1 MKRTSPRWFRSRGML
16 GALLLSLSSPW
27 IAACSSGSSAPEPS
41 APAEQTQ
48 SQVTLSMGSSDFTAL
63 AKKGRVSAMEFSHS
77 DVKRLRVTVWEQGKS
92 ETPLFVNFDLL
103 KNETTGKWA
112 GTLPFL
118 PKSLALT
125 FYAQA
130 YGDVSALTEIF
141 SGTLDVT
148 LTQDFETLTIPLS
161 PATDGTEIKLPRIER
176 ISIPRA
182 FASGQSGNLTFA
194 VAASTGEKLHY
205 TITPAAGSGTFTPQ
219 AGDITLLATSGAFVS
234 LYTPPDS
241 VQENTVFTHTV
252 TVKNEAGHSVSTTF
266 TTTVQPR
273 ETTSGV
279 VDTTVK
285 VLFNPV
291 IQGLDGRRL
300 RDADGNMTSNVL
312 FTAKVSDDGA
322 PETLSYAWGFT
333 AAGSPLPD
341 PLPAFT
347 GQTNPS
353 TLQHYTTSL
362 QGTLTLAVKDA
373 DNGTTTLSYALTPN
387 QFPDTPVAEGEIT
400 GVNALRAGQNHTCAL
415 LNDGSLRCWGYNFYG
430 QLGLGESQNVGDTEK
445 PSDKPAVKLLGEGSK
460 VALGANHT
468 CALLKTGLVRCWGS
482 GTSGQL
488 GYGNTADV
496 GAADDLTKAGYVNL
510 GGLATKLVAGGNHTC
525 ALMNTGKVRCWGNNY
540 FGQLGY
546 GNTLHVGDDE
556 QPYTKGDVNLGA
568 GVTAKDITAGFNHT
582 CALLSTGR
590 MLCWG
595 RNAAGQLGYTHTNQV
610 TEPST
615 QTPVNVGDVAQLS
628 AGAYHTCVQTRQGAV
643 QCWGASNNGQL
654 GATVSTTDSTN
665 SSSCR
670 DWSPYGCTYRML
682 AQSVTVNLGGAT
694 ALQIATGYDHTC
706 ALLSNGSV
714 KCWGSNAN
722 GRLGLG
728 PNPPSSTTVPT
739 LAVDLDGSTAYQVT
753 AGENHTCVLLSTG
766 AARCW
771 GYGALGALG
780 YGNTAT
786 IGANTS
792 ASTGGNI
799 SITPP
804 STP

>member
-1 MKRTSPRWFRSRGML
+1 ML

-27 IAACSSGSSAPEPS
+27 MAACSSGTGAPS

-48 SQVTLSMGSSDFTAL
+48 SQVTLAMGSGDFWA
-63 AKKGRVSAMEFSHS
+63 AAQKGRVSAMDFSHN
-77 DVKRLRVTVWEQGKS
+77 DVKRLRVTVWEKS
-92 ETPLFVNFDLL
+92 KSANEPLFVNFDLL
-103 KNETTGKWA
+103 QNETTQKWA

-118 PKSLALT
+118 PKGVALT
-125 FYAQA
+125 FFAQA
-130 YGDVSALTEIF
+130 YSDTTAATTPIF
-141 SGTLDVT
+141 EGTLDVT

-161 PATDGTEIKLPRIER
+161 PATEGAVIKLPRIER

-182 FASGQSGNLTFA
+182 FAAGQSGNLTFA

-205 TITPAAGSGTFTPQ
+205 TITPETGSGTFTPQ
-219 AGDITLLATSGAFVS
+219 SGDITLLATSGAFVS
-234 LYTPPDS
+234 LYTPPED
-241 VQENTVFTHTV
+241 VQDTTVFHHTV
-252 TVKNEAGHSVSTTF
+252 TVKNEAGHSVTTTF

-273 ETTSGV
+273 ETSSGV
-279 VDTTVK
+279 DTSVT

-291 IQGLDGRRL
+291 IQGLDGQRL
-300 RDADGNMTSNVL
+300 RDAEGDMSANVL
-312 FTAKVSDDGA
+312 FTAKVSDDS
-322 PETLSYAWGFT
+322 PSTTLTYAWDFT
-333 AAGSPLPD
+333 PSGSTLPD

-347 GQTNPS
+347 GETNPS
-353 TLQHYTTSL
+353 TLQHYTSSL
-362 QGTLTLAVKDA
+362 QGTLSLKVTDP
-373 DNGTTTLSYALTPN
+373 DNGITTLKYVLTPD
-387 QFPDTPVAEGEIT
+387 QFPDAPVAEGEIT
-400 GVNALRAGQNHTCAL
+400 GVNTLRAGQNHTCAL

-430 QLGLGESQNVGDTEK
+430 QLGLGDSQNVGDTEK
-445 PSDKPAVKLLGEGSK
+445 PSEKLAVKLAGEGSK
-460 VALGANHT
+460 IALGANHT
-468 CALLKTGLVRCWGS
+468 CALLKTGLVRCWGR
-482 GTSGQL
+482 GESGQL

-496 GAADDLTKAGYVNL
+496 GAADDITGAGYVVL
-510 GGLATKLVAGGNHTC
+510 GGGATKLAAGGNHTC
-525 ALMNTGKVRCWGNNY
+525 ALMHTGKVRCWGNNY

-546 GNTLHVGDDE
+546 GNNLNVGDDE
-556 QPYTKGDVNLGA
+556 QPLTKGDVNLGA
-568 GVTAKDITAGFNHT
+568 GVKAKDIVAGFNHT
-582 CALLSTGR
+582 CALLETGR
-590 MLCWG
+590 ILCWG
-595 RNAAGQLGYTHTNQV
+595 RNAAGQLGYAHTNQV
-610 TEPST
+610 SDPST
-615 QTPVNVGDVAQLS
+615 QTPVYVGEVAQLS
-628 AGAYHTCVQTRQGAV
+628 AGAYHTCVQTKTGAV

-665 SSSCR
+665 NSSCR

-714 KCWGSNAN
+714 KCWGANAN

-739 LAVDLDGSTAYQVT
+739 QAVDLDGSTAYQLT

-786 IGANTS
+786 IGATNS

-804 STP
+804 AVPAP